1 MISVPVRIFPIEKE
15 NRMMCSKRLFCILLL
30 LLLLLPGCGRKLD
43 PETLALIEGS
53 DAVCLASVRDI
64 QRIPAPEEEGWA
76 YLLTC
81 RVKQDYLGSLT
92 KINAIG
98 TILYWRPEVLLTEEE
113 FRAFGAE
120 YRKRFPADGNTELT
134 LFLKLSA
141 DGVTFVPAGENAL
154 RWGRPSDV
162 AGVRLREALRAYGN
176 KHPREWLELGQE

>member
-1 MISVPVRIFPIEKE
+1 MRI
-15 NRMMCSKRLFCILLL
+15 RRLLFVLLVL
-30 LLLLLPGCGRKLD
+30 LVLHLLPGCAGKAPD
-43 PETLALIEGS
+43 AATTALLEAS
-53 DAVCLASVRDI
+53 DAVCLAAVKDVEVV
-64 QRIPAPEEEGWA
+64 PAPESSGRG
-76 YLLTC
+76 YIMTC
-81 RVKQDYLGSLT
+81 QVKEDYLGSLT

-120 YRKRFPADGNTELT
+120 YRERFPADGNTELT

-154 RWGRPSDV
+154 RWGRPSDA

-176 KHPREWLELGQE
+176 KHPREWLELG

>member
-1 MISVPVRIFPIEKE
+1 MR
-15 NRMMCSKRLFCILLL
+15 KRLSGIFIFLLL
-30 LLLLLPGCGRKLD
+30 LFLPGCGKTPD
-43 PETLALIEGS
+43 AETTALLEAS
-53 DAVCLASVRDI
+53 DAVCLAAVKDVEVV
-64 QRIPAPEEEGWA
+64 PAPESSGRG
-76 YLLTC
+76 YIMTC
-81 RVKQDYLGSLT
+81 KVKEDYLGSLT

-154 RWGRPSDV
+154 RWGSPTDA
-162 AGVRLREALRAYGN
+162 AGIRLREALRVYGN
-176 KHPREWLELGQE
+176 KHPREWLGLG

>member
-1 MISVPVRIFPIEKE
+1 MRI
-15 NRMMCSKRLFCILLL
+15 RRLLFVLLV
-30 LLLLLPGCGRKLD
+30 LLLLPGCGKTPD
-43 PETLALIEGS
+43 AETTALLEAS
-53 DAVCLASVRDI
+53 DAVCLAAVKDVEI
-64 QRIPAPEEEGWA
+64 VPAPEGSGRG
-76 YLLTC
+76 YIMTC
-81 RVKQDYLGSLT
+81 QVKEDYLGSLT

-141 DGVTFVPAGENAL
+141 DGVIFVPAGENAL

-176 KHPREWLELGQE
+176 KHPREWLELG